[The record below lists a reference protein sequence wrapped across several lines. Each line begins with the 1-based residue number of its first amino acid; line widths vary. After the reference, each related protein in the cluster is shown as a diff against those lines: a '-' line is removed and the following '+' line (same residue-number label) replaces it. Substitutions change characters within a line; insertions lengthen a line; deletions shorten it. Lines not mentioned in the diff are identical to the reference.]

1 MKKKII
7 ILICVIAVALAAL
20 AIIFFSHDVS
30 IMTVETNAA
39 HYEYE
44 LFHVNPFFKYKMKS
58 TANTQEKFHT
68 IRQDHEDRAMEWYE
82 YVTGHDKNALN
93 SEYRTFQYQ
102 FCKIGDCVYYYRW
115 NDVENIYKID
125 TTNNEI
131 KKCPVTD
138 IGTSHDADLRAQS
151 TQADVNFISCTYI
164 VTQALIDSYPGFAEA
179 VNSVDGYFVSEKTF
193 YENGRIFFVKND
205 TLYEYVP
212 KTGKVKNITDV
223 TNKDIVYITCK

>member
-7 ILICVIAVALAAL
+7 VLICVIAAAIAAL

-68 IRQDHEDRAMEWYE
+68 IRQDHENRAMEWYE

-93 SEYRTFQYQ
+93 SEYRKNPISGNGT
-102 FCKIGDCVYYYRW
+102 I
-115 NDVENIYKID
+115 NNPNI
-125 TTNNEI
+125 
-131 KKCPVTD
+131 P
-138 IGTSHDADLRAQS
+138 DAFRFFFTA
-151 TQADVNFISCTYI
+151 ARISGS
-164 VTQALIDSYPGFAEA
+164 A
-179 VNSVDGYFVSEKTF
+179 
-193 YENGRIFFVKND
+193 GRISRSPDPLTAVIAKKSGDRPMRMPF
-205 TLYEYVP
+205 TSLPSSER
-212 KTGKVKNITDV
+212 
-223 TNKDIVYITCK
+223 

>member
-7 ILICVIAVALAAL
+7 IIICLIAAAVAAL
-20 AIIFFSHDVS
+20 AIILFSHDVS

-39 HYEYE
+39 HYDYK
-44 LFHVNPFFKYKMKS
+44 LFHINPFFKYKIKS
-58 TANTQEKFHT
+58 AVNTQKKFSDV
-68 IRQDHEDRAMEWYE
+68 RQDHEDQAMEWYG
-82 YVTGHDKNALN
+82 YVTGYDKNALN

-102 FCKIGDCVYYYRW
+102 FCKIGDCIYYYRW
-115 NDVENIYKID
+115 NDVNNIYKID

-151 TQADVNFISCTYI
+151 TQVDVNFISCTYI

-179 VNSVDGYFVSEKTF
+179 VNSVDGYFVSGDTY
-193 YENGRIFFVKND
+193 YENGRVFFVKNG

-212 KTGKVKNITDV
+212 KTDKVKKVTDV
-223 TNKDIVYITCK
+223 SNKDIVYIICR